1 MATKEKP
8 AGLADGVR
16 LETIQVTGYRSCRG
30 TTFSPN
36 DGLSAL
42 IGINGAG
49 KTNVLQ
55 GIRLLAKR
63 GRPAGRG
70 ADDELG
76 AMAELVASFRVH
88 GELIGLK
95 VALGLQEGARAGGG
109 ADFVPMTEA
118 WNLGSLVGGSKR
130 WVQLPPIRLLRG
142 GSAKFVD
149 LGGDRRVYYDTSAA
163 LSYTTKNAQLD
174 LSILQNKA
182 VLAALV
188 AIDDFRSA
196 ISYYSASQFTDPSR
210 CPSGFEV
217 DEQGR
222 LVDTYNPYQNTP
234 HLRFLHDL
242 YSLRK
247 TDAPAY
253 EAYQRFVSRAEL
265 GLISRFTWKAVELST
280 STAVVSGSGKE
291 VKKVKKKKSL
301 IVPKVQIGTSHLT
314 FNQLSEGTFKTL
326 ALAFYITT
334 NASKFLMVEE
344 PEVCVHHGLLTRIV
358 STIKAHARRKQI
370 VISTHSDLLVDE
382 LDPGQLFVVEMRST
396 GTVVS
401 KLDSWLNKR
410 DLSALHAYLAE
421 SGTLG
426 EYWRSGGLV
435 Q

>member
-8 AGLADGVR
+8 SDIGSEVR
-16 LETIQVTGYRSCRG
+16 LEAIEVRGYRSCRG
-30 TTFSPN
+30 TTFTPN
-36 DGLSAL
+36 VGLSAL

-55 GIRLLAKR
+55 GIRLLARR
-63 GRPAGRG
+63 GRPTGRPS
-70 ADDELG
+70 DEELG
-76 AMAELVASFRVH
+76 ATAEVVGSFRVR
-88 GELIGLK
+88 GETIGLK
-95 VALGLQEGARAGGG
+95 LTLSLHEGARAGGG
-109 ADFVPMTEA
+109 ADFVPITEA
-118 WNLGSLVGGSKR
+118 WNLGSLTGSKR
-130 WVQLPPIRLLRG
+130 WIQMPPIRLLRG

-149 LGGDRRVYYDTSAA
+149 LGDRRVYYESTSGISYATTSADVDV
-163 LSYTTKNAQLD
+163 SV
-174 LSILQNKA
+174 LQNKA
-182 VLAALV
+182 VLAALL
-188 AIDDFRSA
+188 AIEDFRSG

-222 LVDTYNPYQNTP
+222 LVDSYNPYNNTP

-242 YSLRK
+242 YTLRK
-247 TDAPAY
+247 GDAAAY

-265 GLISRFTWKAVELST
+265 GLISRFTWKVVELST

-291 VKKVKKKKSL
+291 VKKIKKKKSL

-334 NASKFLMVEE
+334 SASKFLMVEE

-358 STIKAHARRKQI
+358 ATIKAHARRKQI

-382 LDPGQLFVVEMRST
+382 LEPEQLFVVEMLST
-396 GTVVS
+396 GTAVK
-401 KLDSWLNKR
+401 KLESWLDKR
-410 DLSALHAYLAE
+410 DRSALHAYLAE

-426 EYWRSGGLV
+426 EYWRSGGLAS
-435 Q
+435 